1 MTGVAG
7 WIVPAGLNIEPATV
21 LTRMNAALGAAPSLE
36 NPLAGNTH
44 GLCAFSPFELAS
56 THAEHGLLAA
66 LDGRVEWDD
75 AELARISHDISPA
88 AALLT
93 AYRRFDKECLTHL
106 HGTFA
111 LAVLEP
117 ASGNALLAID
127 RMGVNRLC
135 FALQGD
141 GLVFGSTAGSVIAN
155 PAVGRTLSDQGVF
168 NYLFCHMVPAP
179 SSIYA
184 GVEKLLPAEYLRFE
198 RGRLTRGFYWE
209 ARWED
214 GEDADFG
221 ARAAEFQQL
230 LREAVA
236 AANAPAGIG
245 AFLSG
250 GTDSSTVAGV
260 LTETSGRP
268 AETFS
273 IGFEA
278 EGFDEIEY
286 ARIAAR
292 RFGTHSH
299 EYYVTPDD
307 VVRAIPMIAAAYD
320 EPFGN
325 ASAVPT
331 YFCALKAKEAGIDV
345 MLAGDGGDEIFGGNA
360 RYAKQKVFEL
370 YGRIPLALR
379 SLLIEPAL
387 LNLPGA
393 RHVAPLR
400 KAQSYVRQARIPLPD
415 RLESHNFLHIH
426 QLDEILAPDFLASIE
441 PGQPIALMR
450 DPYFRTHSES
460 TINRML
466 HLDWKQTL
474 ADNDLRK
481 VNRMTELAGVE
492 VRYPLLDERLVA
504 FAALLP
510 PSYKVR
516 STYLRWFFKQAL
528 KDFLPPEII
537 TKSKHGFGLPFGLWM
552 QKHQPLRDLAYD
564 SLASF
569 RRRGHVKPGY
579 LDHLIELHHTE
590 HASYYGVMIWV
601 IMMLEQWLEHHTSAC
616 GAGKTV

>member
-1 MTGVAG
+1 MSGIAG
-7 WIVPAGLNIEPATV
+7 WISPTSLDIDPATT
-21 LTRMNAALGAAPSLE
+21 LTKMCGTLGGSSGSEALAASQ
-36 NPLAGNTH
+36 TH
-44 GLCAFSPFELAS
+44 ALCAYSPFGAAS
-56 THAEHGLLAA
+56 THAGNGLLAA
-66 LDGRVEWDD
+66 LDGRVRWDD
-75 AELARISHDISPA
+75 VELDRISREISPA
-88 AALLT
+88 AALLA
-93 AYRRFDKECLTHL
+93 AYQRSGKECLTHL
-106 HGTFA
+106 HGTFV

-117 ASGNALLAID
+117 ANSTALLAID

-135 FALQGD
+135 FASKSD
-141 GLVFGSTAGSVIAN
+141 GLVFGSTADSVTEH
-155 PAVGRTLSDQGVF
+155 PAIGRTLSDQGIF

-179 SSIYA
+179 GSIYA
-184 GVEKLLPAEYLRFE
+184 GVTKLLPAEYALFQ
-198 RGRLTRGFYWE
+198 RGTLTRGFYWE

-214 GEDADFG
+214 GGNADFA
-221 ARAAEFQQL
+221 ARATEFKHL
-230 LREAVA
+230 LREAVSSA
-236 AANAPAGIG
+236 TAPDRIG

-250 GTDSSTVAGV
+250 GTDSSTVTGL

-286 ARIAAR
+286 ARVAGC
-292 RFGTHSH
+292 RFGTHPH

-307 VVRAIPMIAAAYD
+307 VVRAIPLIAAAYD

-331 YFCALKAKEAGIDV
+331 YFCALKAKEAGIDI

-360 RYAKQKVFEL
+360 RYAKQKIFEL
-370 YGRIPLALR
+370 YWRIPQALR
-379 SLLIEPAL
+379 GGLIEPAL

-393 RHVAPLR
+393 DHVALLR

-415 RLESHNFLHIH
+415 RLESYNFLHSH
-426 QLDEILAPDFLASIE
+426 QLDEIFTPDFLAGIE
-441 PGQPIALMR
+441 SGQPIALMR
-450 DPYFRTHSES
+450 EPYFRTRSAS

-481 VNRMTELAGVE
+481 VNHMAEQAGVE
-492 VRYPLLDERLVA
+492 VRYPLLDERLVE
-504 FAALLP
+504 FASLLP

-516 STYLRWFFKQAL
+516 GNYLRWFFKQAL
-528 KDFLPPEII
+528 KDFLPAEII

-552 QKHQPLRDLAYD
+552 QQHQPLRDLAYD

-569 RRRGHVKPGY
+569 RQRGHIKPAY
-579 LDHLIELHHTE
+579 LDHLVELHRSE

-601 IMMLEQWLEHHTSAC
+601 IMMLEQWLQLHERS
-616 GAGKTV
+616 KT

>member
-7 WIVPAGLNIEPATV
+7 WIAPAGWDIEPATV
-21 LTRMNAALGAAPSLE
+21 LTRMNAALGAAQT
-36 NPLAGNTH
+36 AGNHPASNTH
-44 GLCAFSPFELAS
+44 GLCAFSPFGAAS
-56 THAEHGLLAA
+56 MHAEHGLLSA
-66 LDGRVEWDD
+66 LDGRVRWDD
-75 AELARISHDISPA
+75 AEFDRISRDVSPA
-88 AALLT
+88 AALLA
-93 AYRRFDKECLTHL
+93 AYRRFGKECLARL
-106 HGTFA
+106 HGSFA

-117 ASGNALLAID
+117 ASGTALLAID
-127 RMGVNRLC
+127 RMGINRLC
-135 FALQGD
+135 FASRSK
-141 GLVFGSTAGSVIAN
+141 GLIFGSTADSIAAH
-155 PAVGRTLSDQGVF
+155 PAVGRAIDDQGIF

-179 SSIYA
+179 GSIYA
-184 GVEKLLPAEYLRFE
+184 GVGKLLPAEYALFQ
-198 RGRLTRGFYWE
+198 RGTLTRGFYWE
-209 ARWED
+209 ANWED
-214 GEDADFG
+214 GEGADFD
-221 ARAAEFQQL
+221 ARAAEFKRL
-230 LREAVA
+230 LREAVSA
-236 AANAPAGIG
+236 AAVPDRIG

-260 LTETSGRP
+260 LTETGGRP

-286 ARIAAR
+286 ARIAGR
-292 RFGTHSH
+292 RFGTHPH

-307 VVRAIPMIAAAYD
+307 VVRAIPLIAAAYD

-331 YFCALKAKEAGIDV
+331 YFCALKAKEAGIDL
-345 MLAGDGGDEIFGGNA
+345 MLAGDGGDEIFGGNT
-360 RYAKQKVFEL
+360 RYAKQKIFEF
-370 YGRIPLALR
+370 YRRIPQTLR
-379 SLLIEPAL
+379 RGLIEPAL
-387 LNLPGA
+387 MSLPGA

-415 RLESHNFLHIH
+415 RLESYNFLHSH
-426 QLDEILAPDFLASIE
+426 QLDEIFTPEFLAGIE
-441 PGQPIALMR
+441 SEQPLALMR
-450 DPYFRTHSES
+450 EPYFRTRSAS

-481 VNRMTELAGVE
+481 VNRMAEAAGVE
-492 VRYPLLDERLVA
+492 VRYPLLDERLVE

-516 STYLRWFFKQAL
+516 GNYLRWFFKQAL

-537 TKSKHGFGLPFGLWM
+537 SKSKHGFGLPFGLWM

-564 SLASF
+564 SLTAF
-569 RRRGHVKPGY
+569 RQRGYIRPVY
-579 LDHLIELHHTE
+579 LDHLIQLHRTE

-601 IMMLEQWLEHHTSAC
+601 IMMLEQWLRQHERAK
-616 GAGKTV
+616 A